1 MLPILYR
8 DEYIVVIDKPSG
20 LLVHRSMIDKHETR
34 FALQMTRDQ
43 IGQYVYPVHR
53 LDKPTSG
60 VLVMA
65 LSSEIAAKLNQ
76 QFTQKTITKNYIAL
90 VRGFTLAEG
99 TIDYALKEVLDKM
112 TDKRAQQDKPPQEAI
127 THYKTLWQVEVPFA
141 VGRYPT
147 ARYSLISL
155 RPETGR
161 KHQLRRH
168 LKHIFH
174 PIVGDTTHG
183 DGKHNTM
190 FRERFSLNRLLLVA
204 KEMSFEHPV
213 TGELIKL
220 SASMGEEFEK
230 VLVGLGCSLYCSDTV
245 DHIVEQNV
253 EQRVEQRVEQNVAP
267 NQANL
272 LNNQAN

>member
-1 MLPILYR
+1 MLPILYQ
-8 DEYIVVIDKPSG
+8 DEHIVVIDKPSG

-65 LSSEIAAKLNQ
+65 LSSEIAAKLSE
-76 QFTQKTITKNYIAL
+76 QFTEKVITKKYIAL
-90 VRGFTLAEG
+90 VRGYTLPDG
-99 TIDYALKEVLDKM
+99 CIDYALKEELDKM
-112 TDKRAQQDKPPQEAI
+112 TDKKAQQDKPPQVAV
-127 THYKTLWQVEVPFA
+127 THYKTLWQGEVPIA
-141 VGRYPT
+141 VGRYPSS
-147 ARYSLISL
+147 RYSLLSL
-155 RPETGR
+155 TPETGR

-190 FRERFSLNRLLLVA
+190 FRERFALNRLLLVA
-204 KEMSFEHPV
+204 KELGFEHPV
-213 TGELIKL
+213 TGELIQF
-220 SASMGEEFEK
+220 AAPMGKEFEN
-230 VLVGLGCSLYCSDTV
+230 VLLGLGCPLSELSL
-245 DHIVEQNV
+245 
-253 EQRVEQRVEQNVAP
+253 
-267 NQANL
+267 
-272 LNNQAN
+272 

>member
-1 MLPILYR
+1 MLPILYQ
-8 DEYIVVIDKPSG
+8 DEHIVVIDKPSR
-20 LLVHRSMIDKHETR
+20 LLVHRSMIDKHETQ

-60 VLVMA
+60 VLMMA

-76 QFTQKTITKNYIAL
+76 QFTEKTINKKYLAL
-90 VRGFTLAEG
+90 VRGYTLSED
-99 TIDYALKEVLDKM
+99 TIDYALKEELDKM
-112 TDKRAQQDKPPQEAI
+112 SDKKAQQDKPAQEAI
-127 THYKTLWQVEVPFA
+127 THFKTLWQGEVPIA
-141 VGRYPT
+141 VGRYPS

-155 RPETGR
+155 SPETGR

-168 LKHIFH
+168 MKHIYH
-174 PIVGDTTHG
+174 PIIGDTTHG

-190 FRERFSLNRLLLVA
+190 FRERFSLSRLLLVA

-213 TGELIKL
+213 TGELIQL

-230 VLVGLGCSLYCSDTV
+230 VLFGLGC
-245 DHIVEQNV
+245 
-253 EQRVEQRVEQNVAP
+253 
-267 NQANL
+267 L
-272 LNNQAN
+272 LKMQ

>member
-1 MLPILYR
+1 MLPILYQ
-8 DEYIVVIDKPSG
+8 DEHIVVIDKPSG

-65 LSSEIAAKLNQ
+65 LSSEIAALLSK
-76 QFTQKTITKNYIAL
+76 QFTEKAVTKKYIAL
-90 VRGFTLAEG
+90 VRGYTVSEG
-99 TIDYALKEVLDKM
+99 CIDYALKEQFDKM
-112 TDKRAQQDKPPQEAI
+112 TDKKAQQDKAAQEAI
-127 THYKTLWQVEVPFA
+127 THYKTLWQGEVPIA

-147 ARYSLISL
+147 SRYSLLSL
-155 RPETGR
+155 TPETGR

-168 LKHIFH
+168 MKHIFH

-190 FRERFSLNRLLLVA
+190 FRDRFSLERLLLVA
-204 KEMSFEHPV
+204 KELSFEHPV
-213 TGELIKL
+213 TGELMQL
-220 SASMGEEFEK
+220 SASMGEAFENI
-230 VLVGLGCSLYCSDTV
+230 LLGLGCPLRTLSID
-245 DHIVEQNV
+245 
-253 EQRVEQRVEQNVAP
+253 
-267 NQANL
+267 
-272 LNNQAN
+272 